1 MARAV
6 VVSIVIA
13 FVILAGVCVLAIMDR
28 FRKPN
33 RNEELEDDAW

>member
-6 VVSIVIA
+6 VISIVIA

-28 FRKPN
+28 FRRRKP
-33 RNEELEDDAW
+33 NEELEDDAW